1 MPRKFRLLLNP
12 RPACR
17 ANAASS
23 GQQLN
28 KTNLKYSNATC
39 IRSQAKVHP
48 QFTRNYTPQN
58 GIISSFSALSSI
70 SVLPVRLLGL
80 PWKWRNSLR
89 LRSPESKG
97 IKFVPGKARRNDMY
111 RAYMESK
118 QRSRTHILCLLT
130 VFLVN
135 WEYNLFIYNTGS
147 RFLFWP
153 VMRSRPPY
161 IWGRAESGLRSGFS
175 LLKQKYCSILSII
188 RSFYLRLVK

>member
-12 RPACR
+12 RPACG

-23 GQQLN
+23 GQQLI
-28 KTNLKYSNATC
+28 KTNLKYSNSTC

-58 GIISSFSALSSI
+58 GIISPFSALSSI
-70 SVLPVRLLGL
+70 SVLPVRLLRL

-89 LRSPESKG
+89 LRSPESEG

-135 WEYNLFIYNTGS
+135 WGYRQY
-147 RFLFWP
+147 
-153 VMRSRPPY
+153 
-161 IWGRAESGLRSGFS
+161 
-175 LLKQKYCSILSII
+175 K
-188 RSFYLRLVK
+188 YLRLEKGRQLYKKRLPEQLFFRLYYWRVVSLRRTGPEW